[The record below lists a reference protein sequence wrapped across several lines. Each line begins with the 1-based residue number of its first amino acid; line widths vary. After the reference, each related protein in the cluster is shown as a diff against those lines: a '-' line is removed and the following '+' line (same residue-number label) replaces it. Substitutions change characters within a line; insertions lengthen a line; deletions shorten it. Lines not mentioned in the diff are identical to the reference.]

1 MKIKLLAAIFTLS
14 FATTSMAL
22 EASPDSIKST
32 AVAQEKIESAAS
44 KTTDQKEVVAKTEA
58 KKSSTKIDSKDAKNI
73 EDIKT
78 FDFERIFR
86 EANDYFIAA
95 QKWKTI
101 KCIPQSMYVCSK
113 HECPKLKLLDNA
125 AIVIDKNNKTI
136 ALCRNKI
143 CQYYDAELNQ
153 TGVFVN
159 VKVKGINGILTRILG
174 DSRFKQISVVG
185 LDAYITNG
193 TCEAIE

>member
-1 MKIKLLAAIFTLS
+1 MKIKLLTAIFAIS

-22 EASPDSIKST
+22 ETSSEAIKSK
-32 AVAQEKIESAAS
+32 AVTQEKIES
-44 KTTDQKEVVAKTEA
+44 KTADQKEVVTKTET
-58 KKSSTKIDSKDAKNI
+58 KKSSTKIDNKDAKNI

-95 QKWKTI
+95 QKWQTI

-143 CQYYDAELNQ
+143 CQYYDAELDQ

-185 LDAYITNG
+185 KPTR
-193 TCEAIE
+193 